1 MESVDG
7 YDGPQRAT
15 EDDLLCDDPD
25 KTSQTLVLQDEWK
38 LSSTSQTKEQNLLEE
53 KPIVKEKTIELTAKQ
68 KKKLRMKE
76 KYKNKPKSK
85 SAGQVW
91 VKVHSRAL
99 SLHHV

>member
-7 YDGPQRAT
+7 YDGPEHAT
-15 EDDLLCDDPD
+15 EDDLLYGDPD

-38 LSSTSQTKEQNLLEE
+38 LSSTFQTKEQNLPEE
-53 KPIVKEKTIELTAKQ
+53 KPIVKEKPTELTAKQ

-85 SAGQVW
+85 SSGQVGS
-91 VKVHSRAL
+91 KSIQRHCL
-99 SLHHV
+99 